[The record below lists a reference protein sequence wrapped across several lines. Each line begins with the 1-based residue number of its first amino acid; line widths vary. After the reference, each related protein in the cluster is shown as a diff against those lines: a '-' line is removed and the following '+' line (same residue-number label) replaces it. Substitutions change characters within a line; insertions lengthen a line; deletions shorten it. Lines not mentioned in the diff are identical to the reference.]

1 MKRVL
6 LIAAAL
12 LFQIIGI
19 GFIIARYERVSRCG
33 VELRVPCRLYD
44 PCDPLRGRYMRLNP
58 ELVYKDLDVGSF
70 GRNGW
75 YAKLAADTNGL
86 CRVEVMARA
95 PGKDGLWY
103 KVPRVTY
110 EWNRNPNRNVNLSLP
125 DQLFLNEDRAAEVEQ
140 EVNKAVSDGRSVVAV
155 YRFLDGRMVLT
166 GVEVDGERM

>member
-6 LIAAAL
+6 LIAAVL
-12 LFQIIGI
+12 LFQVVSI

-58 ELVYKDLDVGSF
+58 ELSYDNPNFSIVG
-70 GRNGW
+70 RTGW
-75 YAKLAADTNGL
+75 YAKLAVDTNGL
-86 CRVEVMARA
+86 CRVEAMARA

-110 EWNRNPNRNVNLSLP
+110 AWNRCSEYRLSLP
-125 DQLFLNEDRAAEVEQ
+125 DQLFLNEDRAGEVEK
-140 EVNKAVSDGRSVVAV
+140 EVNKAVRDGRSVVAV

>member
-1 MKRVL
+1 MKKVL
-6 LIAAAL
+6 LIAATL
-12 LFQIIGI
+12 LFQVVGI

-70 GRNGW
+70 GRTGW

-95 PGKDGLWY
+95 PGNDGLWY
-103 KVPRVTY
+103 KVPRVTFD
-110 EWNRNPNRNVNLSLP
+110 WNRRSEARLSLP
-125 DQLFLNEDRAAEVEQ
+125 DQLFLNEDRAGEVEQ
-140 EVNKAVSDGRSVVAV
+140 EVNKAVRDGRSVVAV